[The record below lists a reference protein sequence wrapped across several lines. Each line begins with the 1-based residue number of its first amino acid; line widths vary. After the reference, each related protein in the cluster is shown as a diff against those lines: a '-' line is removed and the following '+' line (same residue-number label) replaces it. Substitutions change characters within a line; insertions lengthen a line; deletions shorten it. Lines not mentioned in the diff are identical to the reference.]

1 MDRRIK
7 KTNSAIF
14 EAYFKAKISHPKQEP
29 SVKEVCAI
37 ADINK
42 TTFYRYYTD
51 IDSLSHAI
59 IKEAVNTLLIEGI
72 DVEKLLADPEV
83 YFKHVLLKL
92 DKDRAK
98 LSVIL
103 ADNNLNLKF
112 IFEAERLLK
121 AKLKETVPDRY
132 DEVLCTFIAG
142 GAAHY
147 FLSANYNDGNEL
159 QKFCR
164 IIKAATSAV

>member
-7 KTNSAIF
+7 RTNSAIS
-14 EAYFKAKISHPKQEP
+14 EAYYRAKISNPKQEP

-59 IKEAVNTLLIEGI
+59 IQEAVNSLLIEGI
-72 DVEKLLADPEV
+72 DVEKLLTDPEV

-98 LSVIL
+98 MSVIL
-103 ADNNLNLKF
+103 ADNHLKF

-121 AKLKETVPDRY
+121 AKLKETVPDKY

-147 FLSANYNDGNEL
+147 FLSANYNDGDEL